1 MASWRQSEL
10 VEVLYFFYLSALTLI
25 LSDRPRA
32 DIRVF
37 ILALAVTGSIFL
49 LALAQSRWRP
59 VGFGIARDWWTLA
72 LVLVAYRS
80 LDLFAPAHYSVN
92 LEQSWLRFD
101 VVLLETWHV
110 RKLIESCGVLFSMYL
125 ETCYLLTSA
134 AGCFALAIL
143 YAAEKRDRANCFL
156 LVYVL
161 GALLSYALI
170 PFFPS
175 RPPRVVFPTIAAPDI
190 MTSIRAYNLFVLSKA
205 GIHTGVWPSAH
216 VSSTFSAAW
225 GLFFCFPERKRFG
238 WIFLV
243 YAASVAIATVYG
255 RYHFAVDAV
264 AGIGVSLAALAAA
277 QWLLRNRRLR
287 NSSFA
292 RGIPGVSS
300 TEH

>member
-1 MASWRQSEL
+1 MRGWRQAET

-25 LSDRPRA
+25 VADRPRA

-37 ILALAVTGSIFL
+37 LLALGVAASIFL
-49 LALAQSRWRP
+49 LARGEVRWHP
-59 VGFGIARDWWTLA
+59 LGFSIVRDWWTLA

-80 LDLFAPAHYSVN
+80 LDWFAPGHYSLV

-101 VVLLETWHV
+101 IVLLETWHV
-110 RKLIESCGVLFSMYL
+110 RLLIESLGKLFSMYL

-134 AGCFALAIL
+134 AGCFALAVL
-143 YAAEKRDRANCFL
+143 YAAGKRDRANCFL

-161 GALLSYALI
+161 GTLLSYALI
-170 PFFPS
+170 PYFPS

-190 MTSIRAYNLFVLSKA
+190 TTAMRTFNLLVLSKA

-216 VSSTFSAAW
+216 VSSTFAAAW
-225 GLFFCFPERKRFG
+225 GLFLCFPERKRFG

-255 RYHFAVDAV
+255 RYHFAVDAI
-264 AGIGVSLAALAAA
+264 AGIGVSLAAVATA
-277 QWLLRNRRLR
+277 RLITG
-287 NSSFA
+287 A
-292 RGIPGVSS
+292 HIGKPVM
-300 TEH
+300 

>member
-10 VEVLYFFYLSALTLI
+10 VEVFYFCYLAVLTLV
-25 LSDRPRA
+25 LRDRVRA
-32 DIRVF
+32 DIRVL
-37 ILALAVTGSIFL
+37 ILAVAVAGSIFL
-49 LALAQSRWRP
+49 LRRAQSRWHAI
-59 VGFGIARDWWTLA
+59 GFSVVRDWWTLA

-80 LDLFAPAHYSVN
+80 LELFAPSHYSVS
-92 LEQSWLRFD
+92 LEQAWLRYD

-110 RKLIESCGVLFSMYL
+110 RKLIESCGTFFSMYL

-143 YAAEKRDRANCFL
+143 YAADKRDRANCFL

-161 GALLSYALI
+161 GTLLSYAII

-190 MTSIRAYNLFVLSKA
+190 MTSIRAYNLLVLSKA

-225 GLFFCFPERKRFG
+225 GLFFCLPERKRFG

-243 YAASVAIATVYG
+243 YAMSVAVATVYG
-255 RYHFAVDAV
+255 RYHFAVDAA
-264 AGIGVSLAALAAA
+264 AGIGVSIIAIAGVY
-277 QWLLRNRRLR
+277 WLKRYQR
-287 NSSFA
+287 
-292 RGIPGVSS
+292 PQ
-300 TEH
+300 TP

>member
-1 MASWRQSEL
+1 MGGWRQSEI
-10 VEVLYFFYLSALTLI
+10 VEVLYFFWLSALTLI
-25 LSDRPRA
+25 LSDRPHA

-37 ILALAVTGSIFL
+37 ILALGVAASIL
-49 LALAQSRWRP
+49 LLTRAQSRHP
-59 VGFGIARDWWTLA
+59 LGFSIVRDWWTLA

-80 LDLFAPAHYSVN
+80 LDWFAPTHYSVN

-110 RKLIESCGVLFSMYL
+110 RMLIESLGALFSMYL

-143 YAAEKRDRANCFL
+143 YIAGKRDRANCFL

-161 GALLSYALI
+161 GTLLSYAVI

-190 MTSIRAYNLFVLSKA
+190 TTAIRLFNLLVLSKA

-225 GLFFCFPERKRFG
+225 GLFLCFPERKRFG

-243 YAASVAIATVYG
+243 YAASVAVATVYG
-255 RYHFAVDAV
+255 RYHFAVDSI
-264 AGIGVSLAALAAA
+264 AGVGVSLVAVAAA
-277 QWLLRNRRLR
+277 RWILPHPKLN
-287 NSSFA
+287 A
-292 RGIPGVSS
+292 A
-300 TEH
+300 